1 MFSEVSLVV
10 IMNGGMSRENQNEI
24 QTNSE
29 HGQRD
34 DQHENEQLVRDHI
47 GWMLVLAQKLVGER
61 SLAEDAVQDA
71 FIAAFRALPAFEGRS
86 SIKTWLHRITVNA
99 CLMILRKNKR
109 LAEQPIDEYLP
120 EYDRYSCRIEAP
132 WGYLATAEEI
142 LDNQR
147 LRALVAEKV
156 AMLPDAY
163 RIVFQLRD
171 IEQYDT
177 GEVAEL
183 LDISVS
189 NVKVRLH
196 RARVALKKLLEP
208 LLRGEVEQ

>member
-1 MFSEVSLVV
+1 
-10 IMNGGMSRENQNEI
+10 MNSGMSREDQKEK
-24 QTNSE
+24 QTASE
-29 HGQRD
+29 DGQQD

-47 GWMLVLAQKLVGER
+47 GWMLALAQKLVGER
-61 SLAEDAVQDA
+61 SLAEDAVQNA
-71 FIAAFRALPAFEGRS
+71 FVAAFRALPAFEGRS

-99 CLMILRKNKR
+99 CLMILRKHKR

-120 EYDRYSCRIEAP
+120 EFDRYNCRIEAP
-132 WGYLATAEEI
+132 WGHLATAEEI

-147 LRALVAEKV
+147 LSTLVAEKI
-156 AMLPDAY
+156 AMLPDTY

-177 GEVAEL
+177 SEVAEL

-196 RARVALKKLLEP
+196 RARAALKKLLEP
-208 LLRGEVEQ
+208 LLRGEVQQ

>member
-1 MFSEVSLVV
+1 
-10 IMNGGMSRENQNEI
+10 MNSGMSSENQKED
-24 QTNSE
+24 QTTSE
-29 HGQRD
+29 DGQLD
-34 DQHENEQLVRDHI
+34 DQHEHEQMVRDHI
-47 GWMLVLAQKLVGER
+47 GWMLVLARQLVGER
-61 SLAEDAVQDA
+61 SLAEDAVQNA
-71 FIAAFRALPAFEGRS
+71 FVAAFRALPAFEGRS

-99 CLMILRKNKR
+99 CLMILRKHKR

-120 EYDRYSCRIEAP
+120 EFDRSNCRIEAP

-147 LRALVAEKV
+147 LCLLVAEKV
-156 AMLPDAY
+156 AMLPDTY

-177 GEVAEL
+177 SEVAEL
-183 LDISVS
+183 LDISAS

-196 RARVALKKLLEP
+196 RARAALKKLLEP
-208 LLRGEVEQ
+208 LLRGEVQQ